1 MIKTTVAVLGCA
13 AVLSLAMVA
22 DPAKGEGSPEARVL
36 VQNRCTVCHNL
47 TRVREHIGKND
58 RKAWDDYVTR
68 MQKNGARVTD
78 AEKQAIV
85 DYLASLRSG
94 KDL

>member
-1 MIKTTVAVLGCA
+1 MIKTTLTAIGCA
-13 AVLSLAMVA
+13 AVLGLTMFTT
-22 DPAKGEGSPEARVL
+22 PAKAQGGSEARAL

-47 TRVREHIGKND
+47 TRVREHIGRND
-58 RKAWDDYVTR
+58 RKAWDDYVSR

-78 AEKQAIV
+78 AEKQVIV
-85 DYLASLRSG
+85 DFLASLKSG

>member
-1 MIKTTVAVLGCA
+1 MIKTILAVMGCA
-13 AVLSLAMVA
+13 AVLGLAAV
-22 DPAKGEGSPEARVL
+22 PAPVRAQGNQEARSL

-47 TRVREHIGKND
+47 ARVKAHIGKND
-58 RKAWDDYVTR
+58 RKAWDEYVSR
-68 MQKNGARVTD
+68 MQKNGAQVTD

-85 DYLASLRSG
+85 DYLASLKSG

>member
-1 MIKTTVAVLGCA
+1 MMKSALAVMGCVAVLG
-13 AVLSLAMVA
+13 LAMIWT
-22 DPAKGEGSPEARVL
+22 PAKAQGNSEARSL

-47 TRVREHIGKND
+47 TRVRNYIGKND
-58 RKAWDDYVTR
+58 QKAWYDYVSR

-78 AEKQAIV
+78 TEKQIIV
-85 DYLASLRSG
+85 DYLTSLKSG

>member
-1 MIKTTVAVLGCA
+1 MIRTTLAVMGCA
-13 AVLSLAMVA
+13 AVLGLALA
-22 DPAKGEGSPEARVL
+22 LASAGAQGPPEGQSL

-47 TRVREHIGKND
+47 TRVRYHIGKND
-58 RKAWDDYVTR
+58 RKAWHDYVSR

-78 AEKQAIV
+78 AEKQVIV
-85 DYLASLRSG
+85 DYLASLKSG

>member
-1 MIKTTVAVLGCA
+1 MIKTTLAVMGCA
-13 AVLSLAMVA
+13 AVLGLALA
-22 DPAKGEGSPEARVL
+22 LAPAAAQGPPEGQSL

-47 TRVREHIGKND
+47 TRVRNHIGKND
-58 RKAWDDYVTR
+58 RKAWNDYVSR

-78 AEKQAIV
+78 AEKQVIV
-85 DYLASLRSG
+85 DYLASLKSG